1 MAQGLSKCWQFL
13 FNFFYNF
20 KFSFWLLFFE
30 VKGRHLHLFEKN
42 IYTRFV
48 DAAHARGQICRF
60 FGIELIK
67 IYLIENLKKMQN
79 HSTLCWPLDLIENV
93 KQCTKKDA
101 AFIVVRPVSR
111 RHWAWFEP
119 WCPLTS
125 VQPAASAAWRP
136 RRQSALRSSPRLT
149 SSVSYT

>member
-1 MAQGLSKCWQFL
+1 MLCQIGLGPQLQNLSFYVAFLIGTGPQQMLTVL

-20 KFSFWLLFFE
+20 KFSFWPLFFE

-67 IYLIENLKKMQN
+67 IYLIEN
-79 HSTLCWPLDLIENV
+79 
-93 KQCTKKDA
+93 
-101 AFIVVRPVSR
+101 
-111 RHWAWFEP
+111 
-119 WCPLTS
+119 
-125 VQPAASAAWRP
+125 
-136 RRQSALRSSPRLT
+136 
-149 SSVSYT
+149 